1 MMPQFN
7 NGPISGGENRTM
19 AGDGFNDA
27 TVTVEIPP
35 SALVTAVIRQWR
47 HPHAASLNRMLR
59 SFIPGCRGVSP
70 NRSVH
75 RAQAQQT
82 SE

>member
-7 NGPISGGENRTM
+7 NGPISSGEKRTM

-35 SALVTAVIRQWR
+35 SALVTAVIRHGGIHTLQ
-47 HPHAASLNRMLR
+47 
-59 SFIPGCRGVSP
+59 V
-70 NRSVH
+70 
-75 RAQAQQT
+75 
-82 SE
+82 